1 MKKFG
6 IYAGSFAALSLM
18 FCFCYYSSYKNALKD
33 FNRKAKEQE
42 SGLYSE
48 LERVSEENKALLSRL
63 AQQEEE
69 KRAELIRMEDE
80 QENEPDTL
88 EAGAIASNTVLPTVS
103 YIEETYNMV
112 TGQLDSVSRTAPGF
126 LIGMTKEELS
136 KYVADYM
143 ENISLTEYEA
153 GLLSY
158 EIVSFSENK
167 VVLRKTYDASKVPY
181 KYYVNITDGMVTV
194 FYSDMKSVF
203 EYTHIPAVD
212 LSEEDRLSLIE
223 GIYVKD
229 REELYSILEGFSS

>member
-6 IYAGSFAALSLM
+6 FYFGSFAVVSLM
-18 FCFCYYSSYKNALKD
+18 FCLCYFASYKNALKD

-42 SGLYSE
+42 NSLYSE
-48 LERVSEENKALLSRL
+48 LEKISEENKTLLNRL
-63 AQQEEE
+63 AKQEDEM
-69 KRAELIRMEDE
+69 AELAALQTGE
-80 QENEPDTL
+80 QENVA
-88 EAGAIASNTVLPTVS
+88 AGMIAHNTVLPTVS

-112 TGQLDSVSRTAPGF
+112 TGQLDSVARIAPGF

-136 KYVADYM
+136 AYVADYM
-143 ENISLTEYEA
+143 DNLSLAEYEA

-181 KYYVNITDGMVTV
+181 KFYVNITDGMVTV
-194 FYSDMKSVF
+194 FYSDMESVF

-212 LSEEDRLSLIE
+212 LTEEDRVALIE